1 MRPARKHY
9 QATFCESTR
18 RACDDHGRV
27 TLDTACA
34 CCDARRLVAVERQR
48 PDAAP
53 MAARG
58 VFHGWWI
65 VLVTFVCN
73 AVNTGLVFYAWG
85 IFLTPLAAEFG
96 GRGRVAG
103 AYSTMQLASS
113 CYGLVIGRLVD
124 RHGARFVGVAGA
136 CALAL
141 GFLLLSQAGS
151 LVAVYLC
158 LGVPVAIG
166 ATCLGPLTSNTAVA
180 RWFVRRRGQA
190 LGISTAGISAG
201 GIVFAPLMQY
211 LVVRIGWRGAFA
223 VAAAIVVVLVIP
235 LVLTLMRHDPADMG
249 LEPDGMRAGGATAD
263 EMEDLERELERSVR
277 PETAVRQPSFW
288 LLAASFGL
296 TFAGLSAVLLY
307 QVPLLIDRGI
317 DDAHAAFVL
326 GATAAMGVI
335 GKLGFGALLD
345 RFDQRRIASMCFCLQ
360 TLGVGLLWLGT
371 TPLLL
376 GCYVVLYGY
385 AMGGNATLLASLI
398 GRTFGRLHYGSIA
411 GRMSPEL
418 VLAPVLGV
426 PATGFLRDATGS
438 YGPALAAVMAM
449 SALAAVIVTRV
460 RLP

>member
-1 MRPARKHY
+1 MRVL
-9 QATFCESTR
+9 R
-18 RACDDHGRV
+18 RQ
-27 TLDTACA
+27 T
-34 CCDARRLVAVERQR
+34 LVAVERQR
-48 PDAAP
+48 PDVLTVAP
-53 MAARG
+53 PG

-113 CYGLVIGRLVD
+113 CYGLVVGRLVD
-124 RHGARFVGVAGA
+124 RHGARPVGVAGA

-151 LVAVYLC
+151 LVAIYAC
-158 LGVPVAIG
+158 LAVPVAIG
-166 ATCLGPLTSNTAVA
+166 STCLGPLTSNTAVA
-180 RWFVRRRGQA
+180 RWFIRRRGQA
-190 LGISTAGISAG
+190 LGVSTAGISAG

-223 VAAAIVVVLVIP
+223 VAALIVVVLVIP
-235 LVLTLMRHDPADMG
+235 LVLGLMRRDPADLG
-249 LEPDGMRAGGATAD
+249 LLPDGTGAAGASAD
-263 EMEDLERELERSVR
+263 DVADLRHELERSIR
-277 PETAVRQPSFW
+277 PEAAMRQRNFW
-288 LLAASFGL
+288 LLAAAFGL

-307 QVPLLIDRGI
+307 QVPLLLDRGI
-317 DDAHAAFVL
+317 DESHAAFVL
-326 GATAAMGVI
+326 SATAAMGVI
-335 GKLGFGALLD
+335 GKLGFGTLLD
-345 RFDQRRIASMCFCLQ
+345 RFDQRRIAAMCFWLQ
-360 TLGVGLLWLGT
+360 TVGVGLLWLGT
-371 TPLLL
+371 SAPLLA
-376 GCYVVLYGY
+376 CYVVLYGY

-398 GRTFGRLHYGSIA
+398 GRTFGRLHYGAIG
-411 GRMSPEL
+411 GRMSPVL

-438 YGPALAAVMAM
+438 YGPALAAVMLM
-449 SALAAVIVTRV
+449 SALAAIIVTRI

>member
-1 MRPARKHY
+1 
-9 QATFCESTR
+9 
-18 RACDDHGRV
+18 
-27 TLDTACA
+27 
-34 CCDARRLVAVERQR
+34 VERHR
-48 PDAAP
+48 PDIATVATP
-53 MAARG
+53 A

-65 VLVTFVCN
+65 VLVTFVCH
-73 AVNTGLVFYAWG
+73 AVNTGLVFYSWG

-103 AYSTMQLASS
+103 AYSSMQLASS
-113 CYGLVIGRLVD
+113 CYGLVVGRMVD
-124 RHGARFVGVAGA
+124 RHGARLVGVAGA

-151 LVAVYLC
+151 LLALYAC
-158 LGVPVAIG
+158 LAVPVAIG
-166 ATCLGPLTSNTAVA
+166 STCLGPLTNNTAVA
-180 RWFVRRRGQA
+180 RWFIRRRGQA

-211 LVVRIGWRGAFA
+211 LIGRVGWRGAFV
-223 VAAAIVVVLVIP
+223 VAALIVVVLVIP
-235 LVLTLMRHDPADMG
+235 LVLALMRRDPADLG
-249 LEPDGMRAGGATAD
+249 LQPDGAPNGGASAGEMAD
-263 EMEDLERELERSVR
+263 LAQELERSVR
-277 PETAVRQPSFW
+277 PDVAVRQTSFW
-288 LLAASFGL
+288 LLAAAFGL

-317 DDAHAAFVL
+317 DDTHAAFVL
-326 GATAAMGVI
+326 GATAAMGVV
-335 GKLGFGALLD
+335 GKLGFGTLLD
-345 RFDQRRIASMCFCLQ
+345 RFDQRRIAATCFWLQ
-360 TLGVGLLWLGT
+360 TVGVGLLWFGSSP
-371 TPLLL
+371 PLLA
-376 GCYVVLYGY
+376 CYVVLYGY

-398 GRTFGRLHYGSIA
+398 GRTFGRLHYGAIA
-411 GRMSPEL
+411 GRMSPVL